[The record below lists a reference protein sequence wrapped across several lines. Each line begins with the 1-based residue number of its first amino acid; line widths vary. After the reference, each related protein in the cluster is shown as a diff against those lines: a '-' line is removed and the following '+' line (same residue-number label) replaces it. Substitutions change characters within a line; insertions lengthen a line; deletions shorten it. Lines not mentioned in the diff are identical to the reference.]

1 MVEEADSLRLALDR
15 FSAIE
20 MRRQNEAAER
30 AELLRRRAGGQ
41 GERVFTEAEA
51 EARDMDTVR
60 RAGQVVEST
69 IAQGIATLAHMAQ
82 QREVLK
88 VSKAW
93 VYPHVVKCG

>member
-1 MVEEADSLRLALDR
+1 MVEEANSLRLALDR

-41 GERVFTEAEA
+41 GDRVLTEAEA

-60 RAGQVVEST
+60 RAGHVVEST

-88 VSKAW
+88 VSKAGACHY
-93 VYPHVVKCG
+93 VAVCG